1 MPWFSES
8 CLQDVAS
15 SSVGLTII
23 DDKDEAADI
32 IGQVAMQT
40 GSSEANDF
48 ASNLKTSASGLSIVD
63 NLEDVDR
70 ILGIGSSDANVPSP
84 EDSTVNKPKPGT
96 SKFPLD
102 WKGEPMKIN
111 PGDKFPRFQ

>member
-1 MPWFSES
+1 MT
-8 CLQDVAS
+8 S
-15 SSVGLTII
+15 SDVGLTII
-23 DDKDEAADI
+23 DDMDEAAEI
-32 IGQVAMQT
+32 IGQVAMQP
-40 GSSEANDF
+40 GSGSTDDF

-70 ILGIGSSDANVPSP
+70 ILGTGSSDVNVPS
-84 EDSTVNKPKPGT
+84 EESTVNKPKPGT